1 MKRQILLLMA
11 IAAFATTL
19 TTNAFGQTGKTLRTN
34 VKFDFQIGDRVYPA
48 GVYRIEVISGQSN
61 NLLLIRNDS
70 DATKPQIILANHSN
84 ASKGRAPKLVFLKDG
99 ELYFLTQIFL
109 DSGEWGYS
117 ITPSRRQRESE
128 KNLAVR
134 LPQHN

>member
-1 MKRQILLLMA
+1 MKRRILILMA

-19 TTNAFGQTGKTLRTN
+19 TTNAFGQTGKTLKTN
-34 VKFDFQIGDRVYPA
+34 VKFDFQIGDRIYPA

-61 NLLLIRNDS
+61 LLLIRNDS
-70 DATKPQIILANHSN
+70 DANKTQLIMANHSN
-84 ASKGRAPKLVFLKDG
+84 ESKWRGPNLVFLKDG
-99 ELYFLTQIFL
+99 ELYFLKQIVL
-109 DSGEWGYS
+109 DSGWGYS